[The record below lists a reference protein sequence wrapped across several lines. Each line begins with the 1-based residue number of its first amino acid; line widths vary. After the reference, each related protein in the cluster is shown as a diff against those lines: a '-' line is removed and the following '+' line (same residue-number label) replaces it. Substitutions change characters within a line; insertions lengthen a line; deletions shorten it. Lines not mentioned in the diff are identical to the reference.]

1 MEKYRFSDEAL
12 AALEMLQVPLV
23 VYQSLDKL
31 TVAVAVSQGFRD
43 LLEYDSLEEA
53 NRVMEGDLFS
63 NTHPD
68 DAARVAEAAR
78 RFIEE
83 GENYEV
89 IYRFRRRRSG
99 DTRIIHA
106 IGRHAAAED
115 GTMLAYVWY
124 TDEGEYTPEVGE
136 LAANLNKAINR
147 ALHEESLLQRSYFD
161 YLTGLPSM
169 THFFEL
175 AAAGRDRLLSL
186 GGTPA
191 LLFID
196 LSGMKGFNSKYG
208 FSEGDVLLR
217 AFSQLLIRRFGRDC
231 CSRFGQDHFAVVTKA
246 DDLEERLSE
255 LFRETAELNGGRT
268 LPLRVGIQLYSKGV
282 EEISAACDRA
292 KIACDLGRNTYVS
305 GFNYYDERLQEKITG
320 RQYILENLDR
330 ALAERWIKVYYQ
342 PIVRNANGQ
351 VSDEEALA
359 RWIDPDRGLLPPS
372 EFIPVLEDSGLIYK
386 LDLYMIDRVLEE
398 LKRKREAGL
407 VTLPVSVNLSRV
419 DFDACDIVEEV
430 RRRVDDAGLS
440 RKLIT
445 IEITESVVG
454 SNLEFIK
461 SQIDHFHA
469 LGFRVWMDDFG
480 SGYSSL
486 DVLQS
491 IRFDVIKFDIRF
503 MQQFDSSKRSRIVLT
518 ELAKMAMGMD
528 IETVV
533 EGVETRDQLD
543 FITEVGCTK
552 AQGYYYRK
560 PNPLEEILER
570 TRKGEAIRRESPD
583 EEDYYAAIG
592 AFNLY
597 DPSVIMEVEDDR
609 YQSFFDAIPMAI
621 IEKENPEDRCLR
633 ILRCNASFRSFM
645 GRVLGVRLPEEAELK
660 KHTLQEPPNGALKE
674 TLARC
679 SASGNWVLIGEKKG
693 KAGYSAHAFV
703 RQISANPISGAKA
716 YAVAA
721 LTIPM

>member
-175 AAAGRDRLLSL
+175 ASAGRDRLIRR
-186 GGTPA
+186 GDTPA
-191 LLFID
+191 LLFVD

-208 FSEGDVLLR
+208 FTEGDALLR

-246 DDLEERLSE
+246 DDLEERLNE

-330 ALAERWIKVYYQ
+330 ALEERWIKVYYQ
-342 PIVRNANGQ
+342 PIIRNANGQ

-372 EFIPVLEDSGLIYK
+372 EFISVLEDSGLIYK

-398 LKRKREAGL
+398 LQRKREAGL

-430 RRRVDDAGLS
+430 RRRVDDAGIS

-533 EGVETRDQLD
+533 EGVETQDQLD

-570 TRKGEAIRRESPD
+570 NRKGEAIRRESPD

-597 DPSVIMEVEDDR
+597 DPSVIMDVEDDR
-609 YQSFFDAIPMAI
+609 YQAFLDAIPMAI

-674 TLARC
+674 TLTKCTAG
-679 SASGNWVLIGEKKG
+679 GNWVLIGEKKG

>member
-53 NRVMEGDLFS
+53 YRVMEGDLFS

-124 TDEGEYTPEVGE
+124 TDEGEYTPEAGE
-136 LAANLNKAINR
+136 LAPNLNKAINR

-175 AAAGRDRLLSL
+175 
-186 GGTPA
+186 
-191 LLFID
+191 
-196 LSGMKGFNSKYG
+196 
-208 FSEGDVLLR
+208 
-217 AFSQLLIRRFGRDC
+217 QLLIRRFGRDC

-255 LFRETAELNGGRT
+255 LFRETAALNGGRT

-359 RWIDPDRGLLPPS
+359 RWIDPDRGILPPS

-398 LKRKREAGL
+398 LQRKREAGL

-445 IEITESVVG
+445 IEI
-454 SNLEFIK
+454 
-461 SQIDHFHA
+461 HA

-570 TRKGEAIRRESPD
+570 NRKGEAIRRESPD

-703 RQISANPISGAKA
+703 RQISANPVSGAKA
-716 YAVAA
+716 YAVVA
-721 LTIPM
+721 LTIPA